1 MSGHG
6 QKMEQKQDRAISAL
20 LQAETIREA
29 AKEAGLAEATLHRYL
44 KDEGFREAY
53 REAKREIVNHAI
65 CFLQRSTGK
74 AVKALVGI
82 IEDMGAPATAR
93 VTAAK
98 TILEM
103 ALKGVELE
111 DLEKRIAQLE
121 KAVNQRGNPN

>member
-44 KDEGFREAY
+44 KDEGFQEAY
-53 REAKREIVNHAI
+53 RGAKREIVNHAI
-65 CFLQRSTGK
+65 CYLQRSTGK
-74 AVKALVGI
+74 AVKALVRI
-82 IEDMGAPATAR
+82 IEDEGAPATAR

-103 ALKGVELE
+103 SLKALECE
-111 DLEKRIAQLE
+111 DLERRIIKLE
-121 KAVNQRGNPN
+121 AVMSRRP